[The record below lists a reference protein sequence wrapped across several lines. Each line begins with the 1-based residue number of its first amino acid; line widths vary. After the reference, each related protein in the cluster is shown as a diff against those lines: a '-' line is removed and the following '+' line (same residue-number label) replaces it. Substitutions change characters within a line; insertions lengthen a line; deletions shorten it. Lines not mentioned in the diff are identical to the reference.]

1 MLSWLHTITRRSPNT
16 ARCNLI
22 LNKAPHRSSGV
33 KFVHIQLQMLAPISV
48 RWSVF
53 TISMTNDHHD
63 NAMVT
68 DGGINHMG
76 NKSPPRHPPPPP
88 ASLFPANKKST
99 VPVDANTAPFPS
111 PPSAQFVNFK
121 YAFNVLLV
129 LLCLCL
135 CLPTLAPP
143 HTLFFSGYSH
153 FPRFT
158 HSSLK

>member
-76 NKSPPRHPPPPP
+76 NKSPPRH
-88 ASLFPANKKST
+88 T
-99 VPVDANTAPFPS
+99 
-111 PPSAQFVNFK
+111 
-121 YAFNVLLV
+121 
-129 LLCLCL
+129 
-135 CLPTLAPP
+135 PP
-143 HTLFFSGYSH
+143 HLHHSFQLTRSPLFLWMPTQLLSLHPPLLNLSISNMLSTFCWFFSVCVCVSLLSPH
-153 FPRFT
+153 PT
-158 HSSLK
+158 HSFFLVIHISPGLLTPL